1 MKKLFVPIFLNTI
14 KMKSV
19 WLYWIF
25 GLIPFVVMIAMSINS
40 NFLQISGEK
49 GTLSALEFFSMVFG
63 ILHNL
68 IIPSIVLAF
77 IVSKLF
83 YEELHSGIIFM
94 YKDINRNSIL
104 NSKWLSLFLVQLIFL
119 FILFLSSIIVYF
131 VYLKGFDF
139 SSGQFL
145 PISKYLATT
154 LVPTLT
160 LYLVEILT
168 INFAILISLY
178 LSTGFTIV
186 ATLVFLFFITI
197 GSMLNTAKYVIPTGY
212 DDSITKLGGGI
223 VALISLTI
231 FFVYFIVTYIFI
243 IKKHKNIEY

>member
-83 YEELHSGIIFM
+83 YEELHRSNIRVKCNYG
-94 YKDINRNSIL
+94 
-104 NSKWLSLFLVQLIFL
+104 QL
-119 FILFLSSIIVYF
+119 
-131 VYLKGFDF
+131 
-139 SSGQFL
+139 
-145 PISKYLATT
+145 
-154 LVPTLT
+154 
-160 LYLVEILT
+160 
-168 INFAILISLY
+168 
-178 LSTGFTIV
+178 
-186 ATLVFLFFITI
+186 
-197 GSMLNTAKYVIPTGY
+197 
-212 DDSITKLGGGI
+212 
-223 VALISLTI
+223 
-231 FFVYFIVTYIFI
+231 
-243 IKKHKNIEY
+243 